1 MAHFITDRCIGC
13 TACARV
19 CPTGAISGARQA
31 VHVIDPE
38 LCIDCSTC
46 TRVCPET
53 AIMDEHGA
61 FKPRVPRRS
70 EWPKPEV
77 DPVLC
82 SGCEFCVSA
91 CPFGCLELTGGGPFT
106 GTATL
111 VRPKDCVG
119 CGICESVCI
128 KGAIVV
134 RAPVPGAG
142 AA

>member
-1 MAHFITDRCIGC
+1 MAHTITDRCIGC

-19 CPTGAISGARQA
+19 CPTGAISGARQTI
-31 VHVIDPE
+31 HVIDPE

-53 AIMDEHGA
+53 AIMDNHGV
-61 FKPRVPRRS
+61 FKPRVPKRS

-77 DPVLC
+77 DPILC

-91 CPFGCLELTGGGPFT
+91 CPFGCLELTGGGAFA

-111 VRPKDCVG
+111 ARPKDCVG

-128 KGAIVV
+128 KNAIVV
-134 RAPVPGAG
+134 RPPRLAG